1 MTEKLRVVS
10 CLAILALS
18 TLMPGISLGIDIPA
32 FVVDDSYTGTGGSSS
47 EVVTRVYDDWTN
59 PPAAL
64 TSVFLAGGDEIGDD
78 LSVVGV
84 AGAGVLDN
92 MGINVANANA
102 PSNYTGGQ
110 VAIRFYTLGGTPISG
125 FNANLP
131 ALTLGAGGSVRLS
144 FGAGVLTS
152 LGIAIPPTG
161 VRVSLQH
168 TMATFDGAGSIAN
181 LGFQTRAPNSV
192 GSSTDEFLNVTTN
205 TTFNFGG
212 NPVANTGIFL
222 DTNEVPEPSALSL
235 LALAGL
241 ATLRRRR

>member
-1 MTEKLRVVS
+1 MTEKLRFVS
-10 CLAILALS
+10 CLAILAFS

-47 EVVTRVYDDWTN
+47 EVVTRVYDNWTN
-59 PPAAL
+59 PNAAL

-78 LSVVGV
+78 LSLVGV
-84 AGAGVLDN
+84 AGAGILDN
-92 MGINVANANA
+92 MGINVANADA

-110 VAIRFYTLGGTPISG
+110 VAVRFYTLGGALISG

-131 ALTLGAGGSVRLS
+131 ALTLAAGGSVRLQ
-144 FGAGVLTS
+144 FAAGALTS
-152 LGIAIPPTG
+152 LGIAIPPAG

-168 TMATFDGAGSIAN
+168 NTATFSGAGSLAN
-181 LGFQTRAPNSV
+181 LGFQTRGPNNV

-212 NPVANTGIFL
+212 NPIANTGIFL
-222 DTNEVPEPSALSL
+222 DTSDVPEPSALSL

-241 ATLRRRR
+241 AIFRRRR